1 MSDPKKA
8 ADIISIEN
16 SSDKGFEDEW
26 KIEVNEWVESLEA
39 VKDSYGQK
47 QVKELLRSL
56 QNFALSQ
63 GITLTEATLNTPYRN
78 TIPLSEQP
86 SYPGNLELEKKIENI
101 LRWNAMAMVL
111 QAYDSG
117 EGVGG
122 HIATY
127 ASSATM
133 TEVALNHF
141 INSRSDDY
149 QGDMMNIQAHASPGI
164 YSRALLEGRLTI
176 EELGNFRRELQ
187 EEGGLPSYPHPRRRP
202 ELWPSPCAS
211 MGLNGVNS
219 I

>member
-86 SYPGNLELEKKIENI
+86 SYPGNLELEKTN
-101 LRWNAMAMVL
+101 
-111 QAYDSG
+111 
-117 EGVGG
+117 
-122 HIATY
+122 
-127 ASSATM
+127 
-133 TEVALNHF
+133 
-141 INSRSDDY
+141 
-149 QGDMMNIQAHASPGI
+149 
-164 YSRALLEGRLTI
+164 
-176 EELGNFRRELQ
+176 
-187 EEGGLPSYPHPRRRP
+187 
-202 ELWPSPCAS
+202 
-211 MGLNGVNS
+211 
-219 I
+219 